1 MNPYEIIKQDIIL
14 GNLKPNT
21 IFNEKEYAL
30 KLNTSRTPIREAIL
44 KLKEEGYINIIPRK
58 GTLISSISY
67 QDIKE
72 LYEYRILIEPN
83 IYSLFKEE
91 PSIEWINKWITHFSS
106 SLDNTNL
113 NLNAD
118 DDELFHVELA
128 SFTKNDYLINQEK
141 LLLEKSLRIRLLS
154 NIKSKKRYIEAN
166 NEHLQ
171 ILEALKAKDYKK
183 ASQVS
188 KKHLQ
193 NTLKGFAF
201 LGE

>member
-1 MNPYEIIKQDIIL
+1 MSPYELIKQDIIL
-14 GNLKPNT
+14 GKLKPNT
-21 IFNEKEYAL
+21 VFNENEYAS
-30 KLNTSRTPIREAIL
+30 KLNISRTPIREAVL
-44 KLKEEGYINIIPRK
+44 KLSNEGYINIIPRK

-83 IYSLFKEE
+83 IYSLFKQE
-91 PSIEWINKWITHFSS
+91 PSIEWINKWINYFSS
-106 SLDNTNL
+106 PLDNTNL
-113 NLNAD
+113 NVNAD
-118 DDELFHVELA
+118 DDELFHVELI
-128 SFTKNDYLINQEK
+128 SFTNNEYLINQEK

-171 ILEALKAKDYKK
+171 ILQALKAKDYKK
-183 ASQVS
+183 ASSLS

-201 LGE
+201 IGE

>member
-1 MNPYEIIKQDIIL
+1 MTPYDIIKKDIIL

-21 IFNEKEYAL
+21 IFNEKEYAD
-30 KLNTSRTPIREAIL
+30 KLNTSRTPIREAVL
-44 KLKEEGYINIIPRK
+44 KLASEGYINIIPRK

-72 LYEYRILIEPN
+72 LYEYRLLIEPN
-83 IYSLFKEE
+83 IYSLYKQE
-91 PSIEWINKWITHFSS
+91 PPIEWINKWKEHFSKDIDS
-106 SLDNTNL
+106 SNL
-113 NLNAD
+113 NLDAD

-128 SFTKNDYLINQEK
+128 SFTNNEYLINQEK

-154 NIKSKKRYIEAN
+154 NIKSKKRYIEAKD
-166 NEHLQ
+166 EHLQ
-171 ILEALKAKDYKK
+171 ILEALKNNDYKK
-183 ASQVS
+183 ASLVS